1 MKDKMAIR
9 PPDSPERERWRAGF
23 AKGERRGRR
32 ADDRGG
38 KTQSDKTVMGD
49 VGNFVNLL
57 DPSTICWSYGAGS
70 EGNGGIL

>member
-1 MKDKMAIR
+1 MTEAVKHKVI
-9 PPDSPERERWRAGF
+9 
-23 AKGERRGRR
+23 
-32 ADDRGG
+32 
-38 KTQSDKTVMGD
+38 KTVMGD